1 MEDAQREE
9 RRVKL
14 DKERVEQ
21 IVNTAE
27 SAIEA
32 AEELYRLVGIDL
44 EDDKI
49 DTVDPK
55 EIKVTKETNEKIM
68 GLFFKNHK
76 RFYGDKS
83 CEIMKG
89 GTWFNNGWSNYYDDS
104 LKIED
109 WEAVLLSQAVK
120 YKGR

>member
-83 CEIMKG
+83 GEIMRG
-89 GTWFNNGWSNYYDDS
+89 GIWFNSGWSNYYDDS